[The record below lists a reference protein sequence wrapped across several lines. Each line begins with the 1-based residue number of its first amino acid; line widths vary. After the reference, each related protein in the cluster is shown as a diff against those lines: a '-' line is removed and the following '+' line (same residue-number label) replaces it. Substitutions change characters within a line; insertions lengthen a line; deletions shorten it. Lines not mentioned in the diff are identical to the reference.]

1 MNVDDADRLVG
12 LLLIWQT
19 MLCQAEIRFQSNA
32 PDLGK

>member
-19 MLCQAEIRFQSNA
+19 MLCQAEIRFQ
-32 PDLGK
+32 